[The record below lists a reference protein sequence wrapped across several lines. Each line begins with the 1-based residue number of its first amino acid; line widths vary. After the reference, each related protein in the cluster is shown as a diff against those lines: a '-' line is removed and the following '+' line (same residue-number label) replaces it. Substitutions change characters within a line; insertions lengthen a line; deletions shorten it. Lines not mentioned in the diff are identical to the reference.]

1 MINTIK
7 GEKLNLYTNSN
18 LYVNELFVIFCLS
31 LKFKKQ
37 CKQLPTTRK
46 QNNKIVK
53 KFS

>member
-31 LKFKKQ
+31 LSLKNNANNYLQQENK
-37 CKQLPTTRK
+37 TTK
-46 QNNKIVK
+46 
-53 KFS
+53 S